1 MHNGIFIAAVPAC
14 KHSVISGFENME
26 TEKSESTLLALFQK
40 PTNSQETRI
49 TFFFINKLKKKRS
62 YKSNI
67 NELNFTSYF
76 YPGGPHVNLLF
87 NWQFALNQQL
97 QARKDLSK
105 YSL

>member
-49 TFFFINKLKKKRS
+49 TFFLLINKKKK
-62 YKSNI
+62 KAIKVILI
-67 NELNFTSYF
+67 NSI
-76 YPGGPHVNLLF
+76 
-87 NWQFALNQQL
+87 
-97 QARKDLSK
+97 
-105 YSL
+105 SLHIFIPVVHM

>member
-49 TFFFINKLKKKRS
+49 TFFFINKFKKK
-62 YKSNI
+62 KAIKVILI
-67 NELNFTSYF
+67 NSI
-76 YPGGPHVNLLF
+76 
-87 NWQFALNQQL
+87 
-97 QARKDLSK
+97 
-105 YSL
+105 SLHIFIPVVHM

>member
-49 TFFFINKLKKKRS
+49 TFFLLINLKKK
-62 YKSNI
+62 KAIKVILI
-67 NELNFTSYF
+67 NSI
-76 YPGGPHVNLLF
+76 
-87 NWQFALNQQL
+87 
-97 QARKDLSK
+97 
-105 YSL
+105 SLHIFIPVVHM

>member
-49 TFFFINKLKKKRS
+49 TFFLLINKNKKKAI
-62 YKSNI
+62 KVILI
-67 NELNFTSYF
+67 NSI
-76 YPGGPHVNLLF
+76 
-87 NWQFALNQQL
+87 
-97 QARKDLSK
+97 
-105 YSL
+105 SLHIFIPVVHM